1 MVHPPPLSNSVR
13 QTVNRLEWS
22 VYEMDISCP
31 FMLPYVDDSRQ
42 FTSHQSPPH
51 LLHHCSKYS
60 QYTPRPKLNVL
71 WDIND
76 IGHTMWTPCCLK
88 WWWGLIIS
96 GGGGGS
102 VILQWAKWVCIWDHS
117 TTTTTATCR
126 TIASQK
132 SIYNSGRVH
141 TLSVTQWRR
150 APGKSTDTL

>member
-1 MVHPPPLSNSVR
+1 MVHPLTQSLWVRLSTAWNEVFMRWTLVARLCCHMSMTVVNSHR
-13 QTVNRLEWS
+13 IN
-22 VYEMDISCP
+22 
-31 FMLPYVDDSRQ
+31 
-42 FTSHQSPPH
+42 H
-51 LLHHCSKYS
+51 LHIY
-60 QYTPRPKLNVL
+60 YTTIRCIRRTKLYVL

-76 IGHTMWTPCCLK
+76 IGHTMWTPYCLK

-96 GGGGGS
+96 GGGGGGGS
-102 VILQWAKWVCIWDHS
+102 VILQWAKWICIWDHS
-117 TTTTTATCR
+117 TTTATCR